1 MRARMWLCLVV
12 GCAFAFPAS
21 ASATSQ
27 LSGEVPALTIAE
39 GRASVP
45 GILREKFGVRFTVR
59 RAFERDCYRLLT
71 STVRCRVRWDHAPWR
86 YSGAVD
92 MKNDPADPENSILYR
107 TTIRRTRLGARA
119 PARSPSCDPSYKGA
133 CLKPNV
139 SDYDCAGGS
148 GDGPYYA
155 QGPITVVGDDHY
167 DLDRD
172 GDGIACE
179 S

>member
-1 MRARMWLCLVV
+1 MRARMWLCLM
-12 GCAFAFPAS
+12 GCALAFPAS
-21 ASATSQ
+21 AAAKSE

-39 GRASVP
+39 GRASVV
-45 GILREKFGVRFTVR
+45 GVLSEKFGARFTVR
-59 RAFERDCYRLLT
+59 RGFRRDCYRVRG
-71 STVRCRVRWDHAPWR
+71 STVRCRVRWDHGSWR
-86 YSGAVD
+86 YAGAVD
-92 MKNDPADPENSILYR
+92 MKNDPDEPSNSILYT
-107 TTIRRTRLGARA
+107 TTIRRTRMSQPA
-119 PARSPSCDPSYKGA
+119 PSPSPSCDSSYKGA

-139 SDYDCAGGS
+139 SDYDCAGGA